1 MYPNQN
7 NIKFIYISI
16 FYFNQ
21 FCHNSIKDEI
31 FEKIDQDQ
39 KGFLTYNEIKEG
51 IDLMQNDQE
60 ESKAGD

>member
-1 MYPNQN
+1 L
-7 NIKFIYISI
+7 K
-16 FYFNQ
+16 
-21 FCHNSIKDEI
+21 EI